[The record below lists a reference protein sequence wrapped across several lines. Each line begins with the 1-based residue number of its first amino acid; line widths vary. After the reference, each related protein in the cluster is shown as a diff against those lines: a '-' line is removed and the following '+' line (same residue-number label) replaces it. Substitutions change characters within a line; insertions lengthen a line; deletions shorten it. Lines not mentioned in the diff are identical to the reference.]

1 VKDGLKI
8 PSSEDTFTVKDE
20 KKKKKEKKVLNNVR
34 KYHKEG

>member
-8 PSSEDTFTVKDE
+8 PSSEGTFTVKDE
-20 KKKKKEKKVLNNVR
+20 KKKKVLNNVR

>member
-8 PSSEDTFTVKDE
+8 PSSEGIFTVKDE
-20 KKKKKEKKVLNNVR
+20 KKKVLNNVR